1 MTRSTYFLY
10 TIVCSST
17 LVTILAGKDIV
28 LITRNN
34 AFWTESG
41 YQPTLQTWFFFK
53 GASLFPDVYEKM
65 TALSYLICHTV
76 VGSLGTQ
83 FAPRARLQMTRDR
96 DSASPEKKK
105 QKTIYPLQPV
115 ENASSTIWTGSL
127 PIKGESA

>member
-1 MTRSTYFLY
+1 MHFEQKVVINLPYKL
-10 TIVCSST
+10 
-17 LVTILAGKDIV
+17 D
-28 LITRNN
+28 
-34 AFWTESG
+34 
-41 YQPTLQTWFFFK
+41 FFFK

-65 TALSYLICHTV
+65 TVLSYLICHTV

-96 DSASPEKKK
+96 DSASPEKKSKK
-105 QKTIYPLQPV
+105 QFTQPV